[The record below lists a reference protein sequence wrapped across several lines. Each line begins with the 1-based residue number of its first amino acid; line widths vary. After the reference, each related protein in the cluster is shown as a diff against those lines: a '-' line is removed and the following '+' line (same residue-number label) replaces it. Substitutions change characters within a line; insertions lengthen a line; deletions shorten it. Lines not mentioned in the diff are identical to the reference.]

1 MTPVRL
7 VATDLD
13 HTLLRGDRT
22 VSRRTVAALDA
33 VRSTGVRVVPVT
45 ARNVRG
51 VRAVNGQ
58 AAFSDW
64 AVCGNG
70 ACAVHLDTSETL
82 FSAEIGTAAL
92 ARVMATVRDRVPDVR
107 FAVVRDLGA
116 RFLAEDGY
124 AHLAVTADHSR
135 DPATMERADVTALAA
150 APAGKLVFRHPT
162 LPASELFARVTGQP
176 GATRGLG
183 EVEVTLSGAPF
194 VEVMAAGVDKATGL
208 SRLCS
213 HLGIDRSEVLAFGDG
228 LNDVGMLAWAGR
240 GVAVANA
247 DPAVLA
253 IADDVTAA
261 ADDDGVAS
269 VLERLSDGVRD
280 NVSDTATGP
289 RRSS

>member
-22 VSRRTVAALDA
+22 VSGRTATALDA
-33 VRSTGVRVVPVT
+33 VRAAGVRVVPVT
-45 ARNVRG
+45 ARNIRG
-51 VRAVNGQ
+51 VAAVNGR

-70 ACAVHLDTSETL
+70 ACAVHLGTSEVL
-82 FSAEIGTAAL
+82 FSVEIGTDAL
-92 ARVMATVRDRVPDVR
+92 SRVMATVRGCVPGVR

-124 AHLAVTADHSR
+124 ADLAATADHSR
-135 DPATMERADVTALAA
+135 DPATMERADAAALAA

-162 LPASELFARVTGQP
+162 VPADQLFARITGKL
-176 GATRGLG
+176 GAAGVLG
-183 EVEVTLSGAPF
+183 DVEVTLSGAPF

-213 HLGIDRSEVLAFGDG
+213 HLGIDRSEVLALGDG
-228 LNDVGMLAWAGR
+228 LNDTGMLRWAGR

-253 IADDVTAA
+253 VADDITAA

-269 VLERLSDGVRD
+269 VLEQLNDSV
-280 NVSDTATGP
+280 TGP